1 MHPSQTY
8 ECRVHTSAGSVYLM
22 GTSKE
27 GPEQPP
33 WFQRI
38 QNALAIAYVFDLQD
52 YSNGKMGSLCEMQ
65 ARLNCAVTDLSS
77 LRDDE
82 EPGDLTS
89 FLLILVHSE
98 IFREQ
103 VKTTGFRMPPLQ
115 ITHDFH
121 TAIFGIR
128 DRFLHA
134 VDLPTNILVL
144 PSDEESRR
152 ADLIGIFQYIAEERN
167 GVPTTYKNPR
177 SGYKTVISHPIL
189 VSK

>member
-27 GPEQPP
+27 GPEQQP

-144 PSDEESRR
+144 PQ
-152 ADLIGIFQYIAEERN
+152 IRN
-167 GVPTTYKNPR
+167 QEGPISSASSIILQKNAMVYQR
-177 SGYKTVISHPIL
+177 LTKIQGQATKI
-189 VSK
+189 